1 MLLLLRTSSS
11 NVREAPSGVLGA
23 GKRQQRHR
31 ELFLL
36 IPGCRCLPAKP
47 CLPSG
52 CVLSAQRVLGLAA
65 LCREWVRC
73 AQTLTVEGREGREAV
88 REGRPTYTAPA
99 PHAPGGKSADTC
111 AASCTMQDAH
121 HMSTGDPSLDT
132 RPMPLH
138 ACRIEARVL
147 RSSHGLIG
155 HGAIDRPLNP
165 PHGWATRS
173 SRW

>member
-36 IPGCRCLPAKP
+36 ISGCRCLPAKP
-47 CLPSG
+47 WPPSG

-88 REGRPTYTAPA
+88 REGRQTYTAPA
-99 PHAPGGKSADTC
+99 PHALLVVSQLTLAQQVAPCKMLTTCRPETRVWTQGLCRFMRVGLRPGC
-111 AASCTMQDAH
+111 CEAAM
-121 HMSTGDPSLDT
+121 
-132 RPMPLH
+132 
-138 ACRIEARVL
+138 V
-147 RSSHGLIG
+147 
-155 HGAIDRPLNP
+155 
-165 PHGWATRS
+165 
-173 SRW
+173 